1 MSVDAENGKTSLL
14 AGLTKQGELAPK
26 EDLSM
31 SVGKISSAV
40 AQERVRR
47 LALSFTASLMIEAI

>member
-1 MSVDAENGKTSLL
+1 
-14 AGLTKQGELAPK
+14 
-26 EDLSM
+26 M

-47 LALSFTASLMIEAI
+47 LALSFTASLMIEAS